1 MNTAQCMKV
10 ELLYSTSVWRCV
22 FGPFFPLGMCT
33 YYRMALCLIL
43 CENIKMYI
51 LDLSHTIFYFWF
63 LLFISFLFT
72 DGMMGVQV
80 VGLAAGTMWCT
91 LSYGINVCR
100 RGCAISSQ
108 VLILG

>member
-1 MNTAQCMKV
+1 MYILSYGIVLDMV
-10 ELLYSTSVWRCV
+10 
-22 FGPFFPLGMCT
+22 
-33 YYRMALCLIL
+33 LCL

-51 LDLSHTIFYFWF
+51 LDLSHTIFNFWF
-63 LLFISFLFT
+63 LFISFLFT

-80 VGLAAGTMWCT
+80 VGLATGTMWCT

>member
-1 MNTAQCMKV
+1 M
-10 ELLYSTSVWRCV
+10 
-22 FGPFFPLGMCT
+22 
-33 YYRMALCLIL
+33 

-51 LDLSHTIFYFWF
+51 LDLSHTIFNFWF
-63 LLFISFLFT
+63 LFISFLFT